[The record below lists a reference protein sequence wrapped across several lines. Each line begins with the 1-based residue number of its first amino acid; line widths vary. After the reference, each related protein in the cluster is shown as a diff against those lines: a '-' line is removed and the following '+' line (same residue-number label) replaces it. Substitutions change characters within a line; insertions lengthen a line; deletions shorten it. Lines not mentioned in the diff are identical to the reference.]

1 MLVNMRVR
9 PADAEDGMSLS
20 VPEDCEVVVPVVGV
34 RLGVFFLAGV
44 LFGAGAS
51 TGENCTGRCL
61 GRDDRRRVSRM
72 TSSSLGVVLCVCVCE
87 REREIERR
95 VCDVCVCAPTCASC
109 PSKKLGACGIRLL
122 LTQTPCAF
130 C

>member
-1 MLVNMRVR
+1 MRVR

-87 REREIERR
+87 REREIERH
-95 VCDVCVCAPTCASC
+95 VCDM
-109 PSKKLGACGIRLL
+109 
-122 LTQTPCAF
+122 
-130 C
+130 

>member
-1 MLVNMRVR
+1 MRVR

-87 REREIERR
+87 REREIEREKQR
-95 VCDVCVCAPTCASC
+95 NRETEREREREKHREREIKRAWR
-109 PSKKLGACGIRLL
+109 CGEGD
-122 LTQTPCAF
+122 
-130 C
+130 